1 MAMSYSA
8 KSQHQIITNNGD
20 TIIGKIKY
28 LSDGSYTYWRLT
40 KPKGLTE
47 ILEKE
52 VKQLISIGSDTLFDV
67 YKNVAAAPDTINF
80 INDDNLT
87 EEDKT
92 PAYHLRKSGENL
104 MAAKVLIIAT
114 SLVTVVVANKDPQST
129 LLVLGGGTLISTI
142 VEFIGIQHLINAGD
156 KMSQEEF
163 ERNKPKK

>member
-1 MAMSYSA
+1 MSYSA